1 MMRLRNLQQLVLC
14 LLNSAHLRHGADS
27 KLIFSW
33 ASSSRIAPLLQ
44 WRPAPLEPCPTP
56 PSQPPPAGPKGTE
69 LHNTK
74 WTSSFFLFPGPWA
87 ARGGVLVYRLF
98 WTCGCCVRVLVWFV
112 CLISR
117 SVRALSCPAVCRRG
131 SHFGWLLDF
140 ASVCHSSLL
149 LSHGDPVKGS
159 RMRPAPWLLTSL

>member
-1 MMRLRNLQQLVLC
+1 MCDSPLYPVPCAESN
-14 LLNSAHLRHGADS
+14 NGHLTSPRM
-27 KLIFSW
+27 
-33 ASSSRIAPLLQ
+33 
-44 WRPAPLEPCPTP
+44 
-56 PSQPPPAGPKGTE
+56 GTE
-69 LHNTK
+69 PPLGAFGFRKATATTKPGEGGVWCVCALLVGGLHNTK
-74 WTSSFFLFPGPWA
+74 WTTSFFLFPDPWA

>member
-1 MMRLRNLQQLVLC
+1 MHARP
-14 LLNSAHLRHGADS
+14 A
-27 KLIFSW
+27 IFSQ
-33 ASSSRIAPLLQ
+33 RRVETDGPLEALGSAM
-44 WRPAPLEPCPTP
+44 WKARGKFPAPGP
-56 PSQPPPAGPKGTE
+56 PFFKGKLNVAFPESLHTDEWDYHRTE

-74 WTSSFFLFPGPWA
+74 WTTSFFLFPDPWA

-140 ASVCHSSLL
+140 ALVCHSSRLI
-149 LSHGDPVKGS
+149 SHGDPVKGS